1 MAIPWPTE
9 RDLLTAASLL
19 GTIISL
25 VPLCW
30 QIRAWNV
37 GCFLFGFWTG
47 TTSFVQ
53 FINFIVWRN
62 TSQNLAPVWCEISIR
77 YIWIGSIGLVT
88 AALAVAHRTAMIAT
102 GKHLGPN
109 LSQSRMVFVDLSI
122 GLLPPLSQLIISV
135 CTLPLAAF
143 FVYANLTQVPVVPWK
158 GLADLHRDYG
168 KIGHFSLDEWIQD
181 SRIVIEFEN
190 WITIACAL
198 VFFIFFGLTEE
209 ARKHYRFA
217 FHRVRRWLKVPAS
230 RSARSETILVL
241 PQHSGNSPFHSETSL
256 SGSAVLGIRRPKSN
270 LVASPSDVPKHM
282 ESS

>member
-1 MAIPWPTE
+1 MKMSVAFGRPRTQFLSYSYTPHGLFPSDWLPV
-9 RDLLTAASLL
+9 LTA
-19 GTIISL
+19 
-25 VPLCW
+25 V
-30 QIRAWNV
+30 R
-37 GCFLFGFWTG
+37 
-47 TTSFVQ
+47 
-53 FINFIVWRN
+53 RN
-62 TSQNLAPVWCEISIR
+62 LR
-77 YIWIGSIGLVT
+77 
-88 AALAVAHRTAMIAT
+88 
-102 GKHLGPN
+102 
-109 LSQSRMVFVDLSI
+109 
-122 GLLPPLSQLIISV
+122 PLSLYPTHGNPVITLRAIRSRRKTLAELISTSNDLTSHRYYRLVALCLLQAV

-230 RSARSETILVL
+230 RSAR
-241 PQHSGNSPFHSETSL
+241 
-256 SGSAVLGIRRPKSN
+256 
-270 LVASPSDVPKHM
+270 
-282 ESS
+282 